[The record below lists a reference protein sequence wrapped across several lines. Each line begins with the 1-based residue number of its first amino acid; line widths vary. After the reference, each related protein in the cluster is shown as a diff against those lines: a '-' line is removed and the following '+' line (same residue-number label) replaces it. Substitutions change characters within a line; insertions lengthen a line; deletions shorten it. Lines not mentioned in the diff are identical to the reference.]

1 MLADLIEFEHVTLHE
16 ERLELKG
23 LLDLGSQQRFCAG
36 IGGDGLELGAEW
48 LQSRHFGPQHLV
60 RERLVIVDAFG
71 RVEWEGAPSGR
82 AKLDITAK
90 SLRLDDQDFQVV
102 LDWDSVFRGGV
113 CTEWKHGGGGSGK
126 PDGLATRDCRHA
138 QA

>member
-23 LLDLGSQQRFCAG
+23 LLDLGSQQRLCAG

-60 RERLVIVDAFG
+60 RERLIVVDAG
-71 RVEWEGAPSGR
+71 RRVEREAASSARAIPDRGAQLFG
-82 AKLDITAK
+82 
-90 SLRLDDQDFQVV
+90 LDDQD
-102 LDWDSVFRGGV
+102 
-113 CTEWKHGGGGSGK
+113 
-126 PDGLATRDCRHA
+126 P
-138 QA
+138 